1 MLCLADEKKFLSL
14 GCTNRFIDVRYNPAD
29 STISCV
35 SLNPTNTSIK
45 SCRVTYGPC
54 GQEQTQT
61 VERVSSIELPSN
73 ITLIIPHGSYCY
85 TVTASSD
92 TFTIAVEGT
101 IKSKSH

>member
-1 MLCLADEKKFLSL
+1 MFYLADEKKFLYL
-14 GCTNRFIDVRYNPAD
+14 GCTNRFVDVRYNPAD

-35 SLNPTNTSIK
+35 FLNPMNTSIK

-54 GQEQTQT
+54 DQEQTET
-61 VERVSSIELPSN
+61 VENSSTELSSN
-73 ITLIIPHGSYCY
+73 ITLRIPRGSYCY